1 MSNDPTFVQ
10 IRRVGLSFLAGLAM
24 TGAAAAEAP
33 AVRGV
38 TDALVAEALAA
49 NLGLV
54 QAEANVEQ
62 RLAILDQ
69 ARAEYLPQIDLQL
82 RYSEAD
88 GGREIEIPALDLTFQ
103 FLRDREQESFVR
115 LSQPIYDAR
124 IAAQKRGAEH
134 VYDAARF
141 GLEAY
146 QLRLARDVRQAYY
159 RWLATRESVGVL
171 EATAALAGENARV
184 NDSLYRNGKVTRDLL
199 LRAEAEH
206 LEIAQ
211 QLLRARAAEDLARR
225 YLNLLCNAPLEREPE
240 AVAVSD
246 ADLPRLALGMPR
258 DRGTALEEL
267 AVGRRAELRE
277 LEAGVAAAGE
287 SERAARAA
295 FKPQLAFAVDA
306 GTQGREWNYSD
317 EDPFVLASFIVRFNL
332 FNGGGDRAA
341 IRAARAQ
348 GAELSAGRELAEQ
361 QIRIEV
367 QEAIT
372 DLEVAEA
379 SLETASRRVEAA
391 EAAYAIVAKKRDL
404 GQVSAAEYLDAQRA
418 LTQARL
424 NGNVTRFQALGAL
437 AQVEYAVGGMKQP

>member
-1 MSNDPTFVQ
+1 MSSHSTIAFFATFL
-10 IRRVGLSFLAGLAM
+10 LS
-24 TGAAAAEAP
+24 TTVAANEIP
-33 AVRGV
+33 EIERV
-38 TDALVAEALAA
+38 TDALVAEALESS
-49 NLGLV
+49 LGLDR
-54 QAEANVEQ
+54 AESNVER
-62 RLAILDQ
+62 RLALLDQ
-69 ARAEYLPQIDLQL
+69 ARAQYLPQIDLSL

-88 GGREIEIPALDLTFQ
+88 GGREIEIPELDLNFQ
-103 FLRDREQESFVR
+103 FLRDREQESYVR

-124 IAAQKRGAEH
+124 IAADRRGAQH
-134 VYDAARF
+134 IYDASRY

-171 EATAALAGENARV
+171 EATAALAAENERV

-206 LEIAQ
+206 LEITQ
-211 QLLRARAAEDLARR
+211 QLLRARAAEDVARR
-225 YLNLLCNAPLEREPE
+225 YLNLLCNAPIEREPE
-240 AVAVSD
+240 AVAVGD
-246 ADLPRLALGMPR
+246 TDLPRLALRMPR
-258 DRGTALEEL
+258 GREYALEEL
-267 AVGRRAELRE
+267 AVGQRAELRE
-277 LEAGVAAAGE
+277 LESGVAAAGE
-287 SERAARAA
+287 SEAAARAA
-295 FKPQLAFAVDA
+295 FKPQFSFAVDA

-348 GAELSAGRELAEQ
+348 TAELTAGRALAEQ
-361 QIRIEV
+361 QVRIEV

-379 SLETASRRVEAA
+379 SLDTAARRVEAA

-404 GQVSAAEYLDAQRA
+404 GQVSPAEYLDSQRA

-437 AQVEYAVGGMKQP
+437 AQVEYAIGGMEQQP

>member
-287 SERAARAA
+287 SEQAARAA

>member
-1 MSNDPTFVQ
+1 MSSHSTIVF
-10 IRRVGLSFLAGLAM
+10 IASLFLATA
-24 TGAAAAEAP
+24 AP
-33 AVRGV
+33 ADEVPAVGRV
-38 TDALVAEALAA
+38 TDALVAEALAS
-49 NLGLV
+49 NLGLD
-54 QAEANVEQ
+54 QSAANVDR
-62 RLAILDQ
+62 RLALLDQ
-69 ARAEYLPQIDLQL
+69 ARAQYLPQIDLQL

-88 GGREIEIPALDLTFQ
+88 GGREIEVPALDLNFQ
-103 FLRDREQESFVR
+103 FLRDREQESYVR
-115 LSQPIYDAR
+115 LTQPIYDAR
-124 IAAQKRGAEH
+124 IAAERRGAQH
-134 VYDAARF
+134 IYDASRY

-171 EATAALAGENARV
+171 EATAVLAKENERV

-206 LEIAQ
+206 LEITQ
-211 QLLRARAAEDLARR
+211 QLLRARASEDLARR

-240 AVAVSD
+240 AVAVND
-246 ADLPRLALGMPR
+246 TDLPRLAVRMPR
-258 DRGTALEEL
+258 ARGTALEEL
-267 AVGRRAELRE
+267 AVNQRAELRE
-277 LEAGVAAAGE
+277 LESGVAAAGE
-287 SERAARAA
+287 SEAAARAA

-306 GTQGREWNYSD
+306 GTQGREWNYAD

-332 FNGGGDRAA
+332 FNGGGDRAGV
-341 IRAARAQ
+341 RAARAQ
-348 GAELSAGRELAEQ
+348 IAELAAGRALAEQ

-379 SLETASRRVEAA
+379 SLDTAGRRVEAA
-391 EAAYAIVAKKRDL
+391 EAAYTIVARKRDL
-404 GQVSAAEYLDAQRA
+404 GQVSPVDYLDAQRA

-437 AQVEYAVGGMKQP
+437 AQVEYAIGGMEQQP